1 MFLHHLLLNNE
12 ASIPQRFNGTWTMS
26 KMTWGANKYAKL
38 WANINEGIFFNV
50 FCWLRCLSKW
60 GVGPLKRGSHLSAQG
75 QQSCSGQP
83 HCASLIVKN
92 LRRFGARIWSGWGNC
107 RLSATVMTQSFLSM
121 QCITTIMQYFTIMPM
136 QYIGQLFIL
145 QYATYVPRCKSDRS
159 DWSGRSHLA
168 RCREVVNNSV
178 KGSNLTTS
186 REYFHEIF
194 SRLRI
199 INSMPV
205 LSPSNS
211 MLWSY
216 TDLLSV

>member
-1 MFLHHLLLNNE
+1 MTAAGILFCYSCLKTLRLIWSQVYYIFFIYPLTKCLCVIYADAKIIGMMDMFLHHLLLNNE

-92 LRRFGARIWSGWGNC
+92 LRRFCARIWSGWGNC
-107 RLSATVMTQSFLSM
+107 RLSATVMTQSF
-121 QCITTIMQYFTIMPM
+121 
-136 QYIGQLFIL
+136 
-145 QYATYVPRCKSDRS
+145 
-159 DWSGRSHLA
+159 
-168 RCREVVNNSV
+168 
-178 KGSNLTTS
+178 
-186 REYFHEIF
+186 
-194 SRLRI
+194 
-199 INSMPV
+199 
-205 LSPSNS
+205 
-211 MLWSY
+211 
-216 TDLLSV
+216 

>member
-1 MFLHHLLLNNE
+1 M
-12 ASIPQRFNGTWTMS
+12 
-26 KMTWGANKYAKL
+26 
-38 WANINEGIFFNV
+38 
-50 FCWLRCLSKW
+50 
-60 GVGPLKRGSHLSAQG
+60 KRGSHLSAQG

-92 LRRFGARIWSGWGNC
+92 LRDSVHPFDLDGAIADSQKHFIFKHAVFHHHYAVFHYNANAIYWT
-107 RLSATVMTQSFLSM
+107 A
-121 QCITTIMQYFTIMPM
+121 
-136 QYIGQLFIL
+136 FIL
-145 QYATYVPRCKSDRS
+145 QYATYVPRCKNDRS

-211 MLWSY
+211 ML
-216 TDLLSV
+216 